1 MSKKKMILWVLL
13 GCICIACTVGYL
25 GLPTS
30 AASAE
35 IVDCDIPA
43 EYQKGEE
50 IIMPDGK
57 VSYKGQEKE
66 PEIKYVVFP
75 SGKAKSGETIVWAEI
90 YPDFAN
96 IKEQKGDI
104 SQDELKALIKRE
116 IDMANDQ
123 MSTYKRVKRFKLR
136 DTEFEKTTTKKI
148 KR

>member
-1 MSKKKMILWVLL
+1 MKSDF
-13 GCICIACTVGYL
+13 IAEV
-25 GLPTS
+25 
-30 AASAE
+30 
-35 IVDCDIPA
+35 VVR
-43 EYQKGEE
+43 
-50 IIMPDGK
+50 GK
-57 VSYKGQEKE
+57 DDE
-66 PEIKYVVFP
+66 
-75 SGKAKSGETIVWAEI
+75 KSGETIVWAEI

-116 IDMANDQ
+116 IDIANDQ